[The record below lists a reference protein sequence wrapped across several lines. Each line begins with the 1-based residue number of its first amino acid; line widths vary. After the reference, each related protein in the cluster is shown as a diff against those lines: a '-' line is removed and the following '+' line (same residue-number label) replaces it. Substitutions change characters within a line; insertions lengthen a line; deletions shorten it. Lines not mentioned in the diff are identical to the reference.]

1 MMIMVTSS
9 DIATKV
15 RNRVASIPSS
25 ITNAMV
31 TEYVEDSII
40 EIQNMNS
47 VTILNTSIDTKYQAI
62 LTDMGAIKVLR
73 YMLQPGFSLG
83 GELSINRSETMAL
96 IREMEKK
103 VAKDLNTIVTISSSG
118 GVATTEPKI
127 NLP

>member
-1 MMIMVTSS
+1 
-9 DIATKV
+9 
-15 RNRVASIPSS
+15 
-25 ITNAMV
+25 MV